1 MAWKAM
7 DVHEQRVRFVVEAT
21 QRTRPFSALCAAYE
35 ISRPTGY
42 LWLRRYREQG
52 VQGMAELSR
61 KPHHSPSRTNA
72 ICEQRVVQAR
82 LRYPDWGA
90 RKLRVVLEREGLQ
103 LPRNTIHR
111 ILVRHDLV
119 RDEERLTPAVQ
130 RFERG
135 QSNEL
140 WQMDFK
146 GPKGWPQPMGP
157 LSVLDDHSRYLITLA
172 ANGSTHGEFV
182 REQLEEAFRRCGL
195 PEGMLMDHGTPWW
208 SMGSTCGKTKLSL
221 WLMRQGI
228 RLCWS
233 RVRHPQT
240 QGKVERF
247 HGSLQRA
254 LVRRG
259 FPGKHP
265 QNWLDAY
272 RWEHN
277 HVRPHEALEMRTP
290 ATVWRPSPRRYQP
303 ELPRWEY
310 PQGAWVLKVD
320 CQGKLDIGGR
330 RWKISKAFSGEWVHI
345 VPVERR
351 IMVFYCATL
360 IRELDTD
367 LQRSTIVERWLP
379 KPSAEV

>member
-21 QRTRPFSALCAAYE
+21 QRTRPFNALCAEYE

-52 VQGMAELSR
+52 VQGIAELSR

-135 QSNEL
+135 QPNEL

-208 SMGSTCGKTKLSL
+208 SMGSTCGNTKLSL

>member
-21 QRTRPFSALCAAYE
+21 QRTRPFSALCAEYE

-52 VQGMAELSR
+52 VQGIAELSR
-61 KPHHSPSRTNA
+61 KPHHSPTRTNA
-72 ICEQRVVQAR
+72 ICEQRVVQTR

-103 LPRNTIHR
+103 LPRNTIHH

-119 RDEERLTPAVQ
+119 CDEERLTPAVQ

-135 QSNEL
+135 QPNEL

-208 SMGSTCGKTKLSL
+208 SMGSTCGNTKLSL

-228 RLCWS
+228 GLCWS
-233 RVRHPQT
+233 RIRHPQT

-259 FPGKHP
+259 FSGKHP

-277 HVRPHEALEMRTP
+277 YVRPHEALGMRTP
-290 ATVWRPSPRRYQP
+290 ASVWRPSPRRYQP
-303 ELPRWEY
+303 QLPRWEY

-330 RWKISKAFSGEWVHI
+330 KWKISKAFSGEWVQI
-345 VPVERR
+345 VPVEKR

-367 LQRSTIVERWLP
+367 LQRSTIVERWVP
-379 KPSAEV
+379 KPSAKV